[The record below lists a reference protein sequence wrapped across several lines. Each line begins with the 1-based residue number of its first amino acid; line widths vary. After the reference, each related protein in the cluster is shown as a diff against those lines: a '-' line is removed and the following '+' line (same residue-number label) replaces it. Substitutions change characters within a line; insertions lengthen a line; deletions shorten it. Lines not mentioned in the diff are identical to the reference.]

1 MRKFCRFQISA
12 IIKNLKRVV
21 SQLTVKIL
29 TIVRIL
35 SYQSLN
41 KANDGLTKINPYK
54 DLVGNSQNRGVIYFE
69 SADRTAHYSL

>member
-12 IIKNLKRVV
+12 IIKNLKRVI

-29 TIVRIL
+29 T
-35 SYQSLN
+35 LN
-41 KANDGLTKINPYK
+41 KANDGLTKLNPYK
-54 DLVGNSQNRGVIYFE
+54 DLVGNSQNQRVIYFE